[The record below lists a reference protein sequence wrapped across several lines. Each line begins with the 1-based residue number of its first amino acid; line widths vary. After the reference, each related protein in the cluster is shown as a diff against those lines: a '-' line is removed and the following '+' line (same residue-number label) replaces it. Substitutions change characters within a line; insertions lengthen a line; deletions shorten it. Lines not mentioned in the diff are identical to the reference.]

1 MHTEKGVSVVADAIS
16 VQTEVSSPSAAEN
29 RLQIT
34 SSNMEDGGPGLGRL
48 TSTGLQ
54 LPTWAPVMVRYLK
67 RCVKNGVIQQITQ
80 GLRLK
85 SADNKC
91 VNSGEMEWKAVIKL
105 DSHGYGSRSTV
116 IERKVQI
123 LGGEEMCC
131 SSSRLS
137 GAVIVVPTVHLAI
150 CPELLFR
157 RLHIKAYSMRK
168 GSSVVK

>member
-1 MHTEKGVSVVADAIS
+1 MHTEKGVSVAVDALS

-80 GLRLK
+80 GLHLK
-85 SADNKC
+85 SANNKC

-105 DSHGYGSRSTV
+105 DSRGYGSRSTV

-123 LGGEEMCC
+123 LGGKKCA
-131 SSSRLS
+131 
-137 GAVIVVPTVHLAI
+137 AVPPGFL
-150 CPELLFR
+150 ELLSLFPQCIW
-157 RLHIKAYSMRK
+157 LFALSCYLDVFTSKHIRCERAARW
-168 GSSVVK
+168 